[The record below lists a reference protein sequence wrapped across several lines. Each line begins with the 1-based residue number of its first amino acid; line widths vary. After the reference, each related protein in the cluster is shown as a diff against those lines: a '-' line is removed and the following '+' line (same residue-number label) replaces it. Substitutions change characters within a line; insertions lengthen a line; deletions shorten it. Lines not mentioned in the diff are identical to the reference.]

1 MAGRPIVD
9 NVEKGYNASV
19 FAYGQ
24 TGAGKTF
31 TMTGKLTRDNELVRP
46 CWASWRPETAPRRQP
61 ELLTSGLSRLCWLSW
76 FVHRCLLGVFSCL
89 RAPAERPGP
98 AHHGAALPAAAGDS

>member
-1 MAGRPIVD
+1 MCAIVAGLPIVD

-31 TMTGKLTRDNELVRP
+31 TMTGKLSRDNELVRAKLNNDVP
-46 CWASWRPETAPRRQP
+46 
-61 ELLTSGLSRLCWLSW
+61 LC
-76 FVHRCLLGVFSCL
+76 
-89 RAPAERPGP
+89 
-98 AHHGAALPAAAGDS
+98 